1 MSDLKKILESF
12 CKIDGVKGAFLTD
25 KDGQLREKIIE
36 EDIELELLKSFLYD
50 TTKTGLDIALDIQKD
65 RLNQSYLEFEDMSL
79 TSIILA
85 NDDIL
90 TIFSS
95 SGVNLGRIRLE
106 IRKNK
111 KTIESLL
118 D

>member
-12 CKIDGVKGAFLTD
+12 CRIDGVKGAVLTD
-25 KDGQLREKIIE
+25 KAGQLREKIIE
-36 EDIELELLKSFLYD
+36 EDVEIELLESVLYD
-50 TTKTGLDIALDIQKD
+50 STKIGVDVALDIQKD